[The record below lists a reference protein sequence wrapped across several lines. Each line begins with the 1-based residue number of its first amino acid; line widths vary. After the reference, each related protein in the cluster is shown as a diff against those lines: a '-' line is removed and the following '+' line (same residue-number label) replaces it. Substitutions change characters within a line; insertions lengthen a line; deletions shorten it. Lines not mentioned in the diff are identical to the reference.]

1 MPHQMQGLKFRAL
14 PAHVVP
20 VNGSVILQRGMVQ
33 ITIDGEQAQE
43 VIELIVKFC
52 DQGATFEEILCHF
65 PESDHPSLVSLLE
78 FLVARHFL
86 VSCESDPPCPKE
98 TEQPSDIFYWHFD
111 PHIES
116 LTRRIRAT
124 KIAIVGVNGL
134 GQEICSALNR
144 SGLGNIKVI
153 DHPDL
158 CDRRI
163 SNQLNISES
172 HPIAFE
178 QWERDPDWSSTDCV
192 VVASDIGPCD
202 QLRWWNQICVER
214 KSHFLP
220 VTLDNIIGYLGPFV
234 IPGETA
240 CYECLI
246 GRENSQM
253 LNATVRRAVQHHASK
268 SREVT
273 GYHQTTCSVLA
284 NLAVFELVRF
294 FGGMFPG
301 PQAGMVLEVNL
312 LTSTMKRRKV
322 LKVPRCAC
330 CSSMNKQPSL
340 SPYKDTV
347 IADA

>member
-1 MPHQMQGLKFRAL
+1 MPHQMQGSKFRSL
-14 PAHVVP
+14 PAQVIP
-20 VNGSVILQRGMVQ
+20 LNGSVVLRRGMVQ

-43 VIELIVKFC
+43 VIEKIAKIC
-52 DQGATFEEILCHF
+52 DQGASFGEILAQF
-65 PESDHPSLVSLLE
+65 REDDHPSLISLLE
-78 FLVARHFL
+78 FLVARNFL
-86 VSCESDPPCPKE
+86 VSCGGDPVFPIE

-111 PHIES
+111 PHIEPLFS
-116 LTRRIRAT
+116 RIRT
-124 KIAIVGVNGL
+124 TRIAIVGVNGL

-144 SGLGNIKVI
+144 SGFGDIRVI

-158 CDRRI
+158 CDPRI
-163 SNQLNISES
+163 SNQLNISGN

-178 QWERDPDWSSTDCV
+178 QWERCPGWSSTDCV

-202 QLRWWNQICVER
+202 QLRWWNQNCVER
-214 KSHFLP
+214 KGHFLP
-220 VTLDNIIGYLGPFV
+220 VILDNIIGYLGPLV

-253 LNATVRRAVQHHASK
+253 HNAKIRRALEHHAPK

-301 PQAGMVLEVNL
+301 PQAGTVLEVNL
-312 LTSTMKRRKV
+312 LTSTLKRRKV
-322 LKVPRCAC
+322 LKVPRCVC
-330 CSSMNKQPSL
+330 CSSMNSQPSL
-340 SPYKDTV
+340 SPYKDIV
-347 IADA
+347 IADV